1 MTRGPL
7 SFKGTDLERAIKHA
21 KKAGLKVA
29 SVEINTKTGSIL
41 VHAGEPEAAND
52 NNIDDDWDKA
62 LSHEHR

>member
-1 MTRGPL
+1 MTRGP
-7 SFKGTDLERAIKHA
+7 IKHA